1 MVLSGI
7 LHLSVPSPYISR
19 AGTRPRAIVHGR
31 QHAAPVPI
39 IAAPAMGSVCC
50 PAGPASARLHGT
62 AAVDRRCAAAGLGRG
77 TAAIVAV
84 VLLVQLAPMRR
95 LLADPHQLAACYA
108 PPAVPSFGMI
118 ATALALGVRMTLGW
132 VSIVRIGVAQTA
144 LGAAVVLCTA
154 TINRI
159 MIVELALLA
168 VLAAAL
174 VGIYHGCQ
182 LLRPYWGHRADQG
195 MRRTHWVIGG
205 MALLA
210 AGTIGAATATA
221 WMETARLPGLAL
233 AVISFAA
240 LGLGFGAAA
249 TNLLA
254 MLAAN
259 VAPGRKA
266 AAGSL
271 VWTMMIAGMAASGIA
286 IGQVLDPYS
295 GARLVQVSCAVAA
308 VSLGV
313 TALALSGV
321 EPDGARMEPR
331 PKVGFREAVLEVFRD
346 RRARLF
352 AILVLVST
360 LAYNTQDLIL
370 EPYGGHVFGMTPGES
385 TALGGTLYAGAVAG
399 MVLFFALGL
408 YAGRGYHAN
417 LSRTFV
423 IAGCITSGF
432 SLVALAVGGLADEW
446 PLRLNVVV
454 LGFCNGIFAVAA
466 VSAMMELAG
475 EGTRAREGTRM
486 GVFGAAQSTGLALG
500 ASCGAAMLDLL
511 RWATGLLAEAY
522 AAVFV
527 LEGVLFLVAAA
538 LAVRAIPVR
547 AMPSALPVP
556 GQ

>member
-1 MVLSGI
+1 
-7 LHLSVPSPYISR
+7 
-19 AGTRPRAIVHGR
+19 
-31 QHAAPVPI
+31 
-39 IAAPAMGSVCC
+39 
-50 PAGPASARLHGT
+50 
-62 AAVDRRCAAAGLGRG
+62 
-77 TAAIVAV
+77 
-84 VLLVQLAPMRR
+84 
-95 LLADPHQLAACYA
+95 
-108 PPAVPSFGMI
+108 
-118 ATALALGVRMTLGW
+118 MTLGW
-132 VSIVRIGVAQTA
+132 VSIVSIGVVQTA

-159 MIVELALLA
+159 MIVELALMA
-168 VLAAAL
+168 VVPAAL
-174 VGIYHGCQ
+174 VCIYHACQ
-182 LLRPYWGHRADQG
+182 LLRPKWGHRGDQG

-210 AGTIGAATATA
+210 AGMVGAATATF
-221 WMETARLPGLAL
+221 WMETARLPGLVL

-254 MLAAN
+254 MLAAH
-259 VAPGRKA
+259 VAPERKA

-271 VWTMMIAGMAASGIA
+271 VWIMMIAGMAASGIG

-295 GARLVQVSCAVAA
+295 GVRLVQVSIALAA

-313 TALALSGV
+313 TVVALWGV
-321 EPDGARMEPR
+321 EPDGARTEAWA
-331 PKVGFREAVLEVFRD
+331 KVGFRNAMLEVLRD
-346 RRARLF
+346 RRARHF
-352 AILVLVST
+352 AGFVLAST

-370 EPYGGHVFGMTPGES
+370 EPYGGHVFGMTPGQS
-385 TALGGTLYAGAVAG
+385 TALGGTLYAGGVVG
-399 MVLFFALGL
+399 MALFFVVGL
-408 YAGRGYHAN
+408 YAARGYHAN

-423 IAGCITSGF
+423 IAGCITSGIC
-432 SLVALAVGGLADEW
+432 LIALAVGGLVGEW

-454 LGFCNGIFAVAA
+454 LGSCNGIFAVAA

-475 EGTRAREGTRM
+475 EGIRAREGIRM
-486 GVFGAAQSTGLALG
+486 GVFGAAQSIGLALG

-527 LEGVLFLVAAA
+527 LEGILFLVAAA

-547 AMPSALPVP
+547 AIPSALAVP